1 MDHSVPAALEELDP
15 DELDL
20 RFPGLDVNVPC
31 TADAG
36 ADDEGR
42 IPESSCHLLEQLSA
56 WNRFLWH
63 VGLQLRELRA
73 PGKLSLVRVVHMSGG
88 GGLRQTECRR
98 DARLLFQ
105 VLLQRHR
112 CVVSVELDEAMC
124 EGSGLGEYRERV
136 VSALQRSTSLQAL
149 TFDILFCDC
158 RWIREEMFGAIA
170 KLTNLQE
177 LVVSGTGAAPPV
189 LLDAICTLLL
199 DTTSLATLSM
209 LRLVFDAEDRW
220 RLVDA
225 LTSNVTVENLSLH
238 GSIVHSYL
246 PNGRS
251 RFSIFLVE
259 SIRLRSLSL
268 QGDKSDPAKTF
279 EYLMRTIPPLVVRGI
294 LRKLK
299 LSGFLLNAD
308 CASLLAVLVA
318 RKEGLLEHLDIGR
331 CRWRAE
337 PSPRSPIDAETMDCE
352 KAGPSSSTPVSSWH
366 DVFNDA
372 ARVPLSF
379 LRLSFAGLEPENLAP
394 LFNTAAT
401 VEFLGTISLRDVA
414 LGQLKEVCRV
424 VRETGMGD
432 RVRIEGVHLVDSAS
446 LSMLKEFPEALR
458 HVVITSLSEPRL
470 EVFQNTVRLACS
482 WYQLTALHLLL
493 TQKVVRHAATMRLLS
508 KYVSFA
514 TALREFVLTGCQRPD
529 LSLCLRATRRPH
541 SALLEAICENVGIQ
555 ALRIER
561 LRLGTAD
568 MRFLAKQVVASETL
582 CEVYFASSDELENE
596 EFVDFIAADLCENS
610 TILRLRVL
618 ESADG
623 EPQEGR
629 FAVEDVLGRNMG
641 YVTCAAHFVVFDT
654 HLSRCEEA
662 YVAAFCSPA
671 VVEKVQDLAYVDAA
685 EATRMI
691 RSILE

>member
-1 MDHSVPAALEELDP
+1 MDHSVPAALEQLDP

-20 RFPGLDVNVPC
+20 RFPGLDVNIPC
-31 TADAG
+31 TAEAG
-36 ADDEGR
+36 AEDEGH
-42 IPESSCHLLEQLSA
+42 IPVSCCHLLERLSA

-63 VGLQLRELRA
+63 VGLQARELRA

-88 GGLRQTECRR
+88 GGLRQTERRR

-112 CVVSVELDEAMC
+112 CVVSVDLDEATC
-124 EGSGLGEYRERV
+124 ESSGLGEYRERV

-149 TFDILFCDC
+149 TFDILFCDY
-158 RWIREEMFGAIA
+158 RSIREEMFGAIA

-189 LLDAICTLLL
+189 LLAAICTLLL
-199 DTTSLATLSM
+199 HTTSLTTLS
-209 LRLVFDAEDRW
+209 LSRLVFDAEDRW

-225 LTSNVTVENLSLH
+225 LTSNVTVENLSMH

-246 PNGRS
+246 PDGRS
-251 RFSIFLVE
+251 RFSVFLFE
-259 SIRLRSLSL
+259 SVRLRSLSL
-268 QGDKSDPAKTF
+268 QGDISDPAKTF
-279 EYLMRTIPPLVVRGI
+279 EDLMCTILPLVARGI

-299 LSGFLLNAD
+299 LAGFLLSPD
-308 CASLLAVLVA
+308 CVSQLAELVA
-318 RKEGLLEHLDIGR
+318 RKEGLLEHLDIGG
-331 CRWRAE
+331 CHWRAE
-337 PSPRSPIDAETMDCE
+337 PSPRSPIDAATMDCE
-352 KAGPSSSTPVSSWH
+352 EAGPSSPKPACPWH
-366 DVFNDA
+366 DVLDDA
-372 ARVPLSF
+372 ARVPLPF

-401 VEFLGTISLRDVA
+401 VGFFGTISLRDVA

-432 RVRIEGVHLVDSAS
+432 RIRIEGVYLVDSAS

-458 HVVITSLSEPRL
+458 HVVITSLGEPRQ
-470 EVFQNTVRLACS
+470 EVFQNTVRLACT

-493 TQKVVRHAATMRLLS
+493 TQKVVCHATTIRMLS
-508 KYVSFA
+508 KYVSVA
-514 TALREFVLTGCQRPD
+514 TALREFALTGCHRPD
-529 LSLCLRATRRPH
+529 LSPCLRAATRPH
-541 SALLEAICENVGIQ
+541 SVLLEAIFENVGIQ
-555 ALRIER
+555 ALRIEK
-561 LRLGTAD
+561 LRLGRANL
-568 MRFLAKQVVASETL
+568 RFVANEVVASETL
-582 CEVYFASSDELENE
+582 CEVSFASSDQLENQQ
-596 EFVDFIAADLCENS
+596 FVDFIAVDLCENR
-610 TILRLRVL
+610 TILRLRVS

-641 YVTCAAHFVVFDT
+641 YVTCAAHFVVFDA
-654 HLSRCEEA
+654 HLRRCEEA
-662 YVAAFCSPA
+662 FETCSCSPA
-671 VVEKVQDLAYVDAA
+671 LVEKVQDLAHVDAA

>member
-31 TADAG
+31 TAEAG
-36 ADDEGR
+36 AEDEGH
-42 IPESSCHLLEQLSA
+42 IPVSCCHLLERLSA

-73 PGKLSLVRVVHMSGG
+73 PGKLSLVRVVHMNDG
-88 GGLRQTECRR
+88 GGLWQTERRR

-112 CVVSVELDEAMC
+112 CVVSVDLDEAMC

-149 TFDILFCDC
+149 TFDILFCDY
-158 RWIREEMFGAIA
+158 RWIREEMFRAIA

-189 LLDAICTLLL
+189 LPDAICTLLL
-199 DTTSLATLSM
+199 NTTSLATLSM
-209 LRLVFDAEDRW
+209 SRLVFDAEDRW
-220 RLVDA
+220 RLIDA

-238 GSIVHSYL
+238 GSVVHSYL

-251 RFSIFLVE
+251 RFSIFLVG
-259 SIRLRSLSL
+259 SMRLRSLSL
-268 QGDKSDPAKTF
+268 QGDKLDPAKTF
-279 EYLMRTIPPLVVRGI
+279 DDLMCTIPPLVVRGI
-294 LRKLK
+294 LRKFK

-318 RKEGLLEHLDIGR
+318 RKEGLLEHLDIGG
-331 CRWRAE
+331 CHWRAE
-337 PSPRSPIDAETMDCE
+337 SLPRSPIDAGSMDCE
-352 KAGPSSSTPVSSWH
+352 EAGPSSSKPVCPWH
-366 DVFNDA
+366 DVFDDA
-372 ARVPLSF
+372 AQVPLSF

-446 LSMLKEFPEALR
+446 LSALKEFPESLR
-458 HVVITSLSEPRL
+458 HVAITSLSEPRL
-470 EVFQNTVRLACS
+470 EVFQKTVRLACS
-482 WYQLTALHLLL
+482 WYQLTALHLFL
-493 TQKVVRHAATMRLLS
+493 TQKVVLHAATIRSLS
-508 KYVSFA
+508 ECVSVA
-514 TALREFVLTGCQRPD
+514 TALREFALTGCQRPD
-529 LSLCLRATRRPH
+529 LSPCLRAATRPH
-541 SALLEAICENVGIQ
+541 SALLQAIFENVGIQ
-555 ALRIER
+555 TLRIER
-561 LRLGTAD
+561 LRLGRAN

-582 CEVYFASSDELENE
+582 CEVSFASSDELENE
-596 EFVDFIAADLCENS
+596 EFVDFISAELCENR

-618 ESADG
+618 EAADG
-623 EPQEGR
+623 EPQEAR
-629 FAVEDVLGRNMG
+629 IAVEDVLGRNMG
-641 YVTCAAHFVVFDT
+641 YLTCAAHFVVFDT
-654 HLSRCEEA
+654 RLSRCEEA
-662 YVAAFCSPA
+662 FVAALCSPA
-671 VVEKVQDLAYVDAA
+671 LVEKVQDLAHVDDL

>member
-1 MDHSVPAALEELDP
+1 MNHSVPAALEERDP
-15 DELDL
+15 DELDIC
-20 RFPGLDVNVPC
+20 FPGLDVNVPC
-31 TADAG
+31 TAEAG

-42 IPESSCHLLEQLSA
+42 IPASCCHLLERLSA

-63 VGLQLRELRA
+63 VGLQLRELRE

-88 GGLRQTECRR
+88 GGLRQTEFRR

-112 CVVSVELDEAMC
+112 CVVSVDLDEAMC

-136 VSALQRSTSLQAL
+136 VSALQRSTSLQVL

-158 RWIREEMFGAIA
+158 RWIREEIFGAIA

-177 LVVSGTGAAPPV
+177 LVVSGTGAAPRV

-199 DTTSLATLSM
+199 DTMSLATLSM
-209 LRLVFDAEDRW
+209 SRLVFDAEDRW

-225 LTSNVTVENLSLH
+225 LRSNVTIENLSLH
-238 GSIVHSYL
+238 GSVVHSYL

-268 QGDKSDPAKTF
+268 EGDKSDPARTF
-279 EYLMRTIPPLVVRGI
+279 EYLMCTIPPLVVRGI

-318 RKEGLLEHLDIGR
+318 RKEGLLEHLDIGG
-331 CRWRAE
+331 CRWRPE
-337 PSPRSPIDAETMDCE
+337 PSPRSPIDAGTMDCE
-352 KAGPSSSTPVSSWH
+352 KAGPFSSKPVCPWH
-366 DVFNDA
+366 DAFDDA

-424 VRETGMGD
+424 VRESGMGD

-458 HVVITSLSEPRL
+458 HVVMTSLSEPRL
-470 EVFQNTVRLACS
+470 EAFQNTVRLVCS

-493 TQKVVRHAATMRLLS
+493 TQKVVCHASTIRVLS
-508 KYVSFA
+508 KYVSVA
-514 TALREFVLTGCQRPD
+514 TALKEFALTGCHRPD

-541 SALLEAICENVGIQ
+541 CVLLEAIFENVGIQ

-561 LRLGTAD
+561 LRLGRAN
-568 MRFLAKQVVASETL
+568 MRFLANQVVASETL
-582 CEVYFASSDELENE
+582 CEVSFASSDQLENE

-610 TILRLRVL
+610 TILRLQVL

-641 YVTCAAHFVVFDT
+641 YVTCAAHFVAFDT
-654 HLSRCEEA
+654 HLKRCDEA
-662 YVAAFCSPA
+662 FVAAFSSA
-671 VVEKVQDLAYVDAA
+671 ALVEKVQDLANVDTA